1 MKRIER
7 RARVEAPRD
16 ELFAYL
22 ADLANLPEWQP
33 GIVTAE
39 ITSPG
44 AELGVGTTAKVVRDL
59 MGQRIEAPM
68 TVTAYEPP
76 SRLAIGTEV
85 SGVKATA
92 ELDLA
97 AADDGAT
104 DLAFA
109 MEIRGSFITS
119 FMEPMIAGAAGGEID
134 ASIARIQGRFA
145 PTT

>member
-7 RARVEAPRD
+7 RARVDAPPE

-22 ADLANLPEWQP
+22 SDLANLPEWQP
-33 GIVTAE
+33 GIVSAE
-39 ITSPG
+39 ITSG
-44 AELGVGTTAKVVRDL
+44 DELGVGTTARVVRDL

-76 SRLAIGTEV
+76 SRLAIRSEV

-97 AADDGAT
+97 PADGAAT
-104 DLAFA
+104 DLVFA

-134 ASIARIQGRFA
+134 ASIARIQGRFVK
-145 PTT
+145 TG

>member
-7 RARVEAPRD
+7 RARVDAPPE

-22 ADLANLPEWQP
+22 SDLANLPEWQP
-33 GIVTAE
+33 GIVSAE
-39 ITSPG
+39 ITSG
-44 AELGVGTTAKVVRDL
+44 DELGIGTTARVVRDL

-76 SRLAIGTEV
+76 SRLAIRSEV

-92 ELDLA
+92 ELDLTP
-97 AADDGAT
+97 ADGAAT
-104 DLAFA
+104 DLVFA

-134 ASIARIQGRFA
+134 ASIARIQGRFVK
-145 PTT
+145 TG

>member
-7 RARVEAPRD
+7 RARVDAPPE

-22 ADLANLPEWQP
+22 SDLANLPEWQS
-33 GIVTAE
+33 GIVSAE
-39 ITSPG
+39 ITSG
-44 AELGVGTTAKVVRDL
+44 DELGVGTTARVVRDL

-76 SRLAIGTEV
+76 SRLAIRSEV

-97 AADDGAT
+97 PADGAAT
-104 DLAFA
+104 DLVFA

-134 ASIARIQGRFA
+134 ASIARIQGRFVK
-145 PTT
+145 TG

>member
-7 RARVEAPRD
+7 RARVDAPPE

-22 ADLANLPEWQP
+22 SDLANLPEWQP
-33 GIVTAE
+33 GIVSAE
-39 ITSPG
+39 ITSG
-44 AELGVGTTAKVVRDL
+44 DELGIGTTARVVRDL

-76 SRLAIGTEV
+76 SRLAIRSEV

-92 ELDLA
+92 ELDLTP
-97 AADDGAT
+97 ADGAAT
-104 DLAFA
+104 DLVFA

-119 FMEPMIAGAAGGEID
+119 FMEPMIADAAGGEID
-134 ASIARIQGRFA
+134 ATIARIQGRFVR
-145 PTT
+145 TG

>member
-7 RARVEAPRD
+7 RARVEAPPD

-22 ADLANLPEWQP
+22 SDLANLPEWQP
-33 GIVTAE
+33 GIVSAE
-39 ITSPG
+39 ITSG
-44 AELGVGTTAKVVRDL
+44 DALGVGTTARVVRDL

-76 SRLAIGTEV
+76 SRLAIRSEV

-92 ELDLA
+92 ELDLTP
-97 AADDGAT
+97 ADGAAT
-104 DLAFA
+104 DLVFA
-109 MEIRGSFITS
+109 MEIRGSMLTR

-134 ASIARIQGRFA
+134 VTLERIRA
-145 PTT
+145 HYAAD

>member
-7 RARVEAPRD
+7 RARVDAPPE

-22 ADLANLPEWQP
+22 SDLANLPEWQP
-33 GIVTAE
+33 GIVSAE
-39 ITSPG
+39 ITSG
-44 AELGVGTTAKVVRDL
+44 DELGVGTTAQVVRDL

-76 SRLAIGTEV
+76 SRLAIRSEV

-97 AADDGAT
+97 PTDGAAT
-104 DLAFA
+104 DLGFA

-134 ASIARIQGRFA
+134 ASIARIQGRFVK
-145 PTT
+145 TG

>member
-7 RARVEAPRD
+7 RARVDAPPE

-22 ADLANLPEWQP
+22 SDLANLPEWQS
-33 GIVTAE
+33 GIVSAE
-39 ITSPG
+39 ITSG
-44 AELGVGTTAKVVRDL
+44 DELGVGTTARVVRDL

-76 SRLAIGTEV
+76 SRLAIRSEV

-92 ELDLA
+92 ELDLTP
-97 AADDGAT
+97 ADGAAT
-104 DLAFA
+104 DLVFA

-134 ASIARIQGRFA
+134 ATIARIQGRFVK
-145 PTT
+145 TG

>member
-7 RARVEAPRD
+7 RARVDAPPE

-22 ADLANLPEWQP
+22 SDLANLPEWQP
-33 GIVTAE
+33 GIVSAE
-39 ITSPG
+39 ITSG
-44 AELGVGTTAKVVRDL
+44 DELGVGTTARVVRDL

-76 SRLAIGTEV
+76 SRLAIRSEV

-97 AADDGAT
+97 PADGAAT
-104 DLAFA
+104 DLGFA

-134 ASIARIQGRFA
+134 ATIARIQGRFVR
-145 PTT
+145 TG

>member
-7 RARVEAPRD
+7 RARVDAPPE

-22 ADLANLPEWQP
+22 SDLANLPEWQS
-33 GIVTAE
+33 GIVSAE
-39 ITSPG
+39 ITSG
-44 AELGVGTTAKVVRDL
+44 DELGIGTTARVVRDL

-76 SRLAIGTEV
+76 SRLAIRSEV

-92 ELDLA
+92 ELDLTP
-97 AADDGAT
+97 ADGAAT
-104 DLAFA
+104 DLVFA

-134 ASIARIQGRFA
+134 ATIARIQGRFVR
-145 PTT
+145 TG

>member
-7 RARVEAPRD
+7 RARVDAPPE

-22 ADLANLPEWQP
+22 SDLANLPEWQS
-33 GIVTAE
+33 GIVSAE
-39 ITSPG
+39 ITSG
-44 AELGVGTTAKVVRDL
+44 DELGVGTTARVVRDL

-76 SRLAIGTEV
+76 SRLAIRSEV

-97 AADDGAT
+97 PADGAAT

-134 ASIARIQGRFA
+134 ASIARIQGRFVK
-145 PTT
+145 TG

>member
-7 RARVEAPRD
+7 HARVEAAPQ

-22 ADLANLPEWQP
+22 SDLANLPEWQP
-33 GIVTAE
+33 GIVSAE
-39 ITSPG
+39 ITSG
-44 AELGVGTTAKVVRDL
+44 NELGVGTTAKVVRDL

-76 SRLAIGTEV
+76 SRLTIGTEV

-92 ELDLA
+92 ELHLT
-97 AADDGAT
+97 AADGGAT

-109 MEIRGSFITS
+109 MEIRGSFITA

-134 ASIARIQGRFA
+134 ASIARIQARFA
-145 PTT
+145 PET

>member
-7 RARVEAPRD
+7 RARVDAPPE

-22 ADLANLPEWQP
+22 SDLANLPEWQS
-33 GIVTAE
+33 GIVSAE
-39 ITSPG
+39 ITSG
-44 AELGVGTTAKVVRDL
+44 DELGVGTTARVVRDL

-76 SRLAIGTEV
+76 SRLAIRSEV

-97 AADDGAT
+97 PADGAAT

-145 PTT
+145 ETG

>member
-7 RARVEAPRD
+7 RARIEAPP
-16 ELFAYL
+16 EALFAYL
-22 ADLANLPEWQP
+22 SDLDNLPEWQT
-33 GIVTAE
+33 GIVSAE
-39 ITSPG
+39 ITSG
-44 AELGVGTTAKVVRDL
+44 DELGVGTTARVVRDL

-76 SRLAIGTEV
+76 GRLAIRSEV

-92 ELDLA
+92 ELDLTP
-97 AADDGAT
+97 ADGAAT
-104 DLAFA
+104 DLVFA

-134 ASIARIQGRFA
+134 ATIARIQGRFVR
-145 PTT
+145 TG

>member
-7 RARVEAPRD
+7 RARVEAPPD
-16 ELFAYL
+16 EVFAYL

-33 GIVTAE
+33 GIVSAQ
-39 ITSPG
+39 ITSG
-44 AELGVGTTAKVVRDL
+44 DGLGVGTTARVVRDL

-76 SRLAIGTEV
+76 SRLAIRSEV

-92 ELDLA
+92 ELDLTPL
-97 AADDGAT
+97 DGGT
-104 DLAFA
+104 DLGFA

-119 FMEPMIAGAAGGEID
+119 FMEPMIAGAAGGDIE
-134 ASIARIQGRFA
+134 ASLARLAARFGPERGR
-145 PTT
+145 

>member
-7 RARVEAPRD
+7 RARVDAPPE

-22 ADLANLPEWQP
+22 SDLANLPEWQS
-33 GIVTAE
+33 GIVSAE
-39 ITSPG
+39 ITSG
-44 AELGVGTTAKVVRDL
+44 DELGVGTTARVVRDL

-76 SRLAIGTEV
+76 SRLAIRSEV

-97 AADDGAT
+97 PADGAAT
-104 DLAFA
+104 DLVFA

-119 FMEPMIAGAAGGEID
+119 FMEPTIAGAAGGEID
-134 ASIARIQGRFA
+134 ATIARIQGRFVR
-145 PTT
+145 TG

>member
-7 RARVEAPRD
+7 RARVDAPPE

-22 ADLANLPEWQP
+22 SDLANLPEWQP
-33 GIVTAE
+33 GIVSAE
-39 ITSPG
+39 ITSG
-44 AELGVGTTAKVVRDL
+44 DELGVGTTARVVRDL

-76 SRLAIGTEV
+76 SRLAIRSEV

-97 AADDGAT
+97 PADGAAT
-104 DLAFA
+104 DLVFA

-134 ASIARIQGRFA
+134 ATIARIQGRFVK
-145 PTT
+145 TG

>member
-7 RARVEAPRD
+7 RARVDAPPE

-22 ADLANLPEWQP
+22 SDLANLPEWQP
-33 GIVTAE
+33 GIVSAE
-39 ITSPG
+39 ITSG
-44 AELGVGTTAKVVRDL
+44 DELGIGTTARVVRDL

-76 SRLAIGTEV
+76 SRLAIRSEV

-97 AADDGAT
+97 PADGAAT
-104 DLAFA
+104 DLVFA

-134 ASIARIQGRFA
+134 ATIARIQGRFVR
-145 PTT
+145 TG

>member
-7 RARVEAPRD
+7 RARVDAPPE

-22 ADLANLPEWQP
+22 SDLANLPEWQP
-33 GIVTAE
+33 GIVSAE
-39 ITSPG
+39 ITSG
-44 AELGVGTTAKVVRDL
+44 DELGVGTTARVVRDL

-76 SRLAIGTEV
+76 SRLAIRSEV

-97 AADDGAT
+97 PADGAAT
-104 DLAFA
+104 DLVFA

-134 ASIARIQGRFA
+134 ATIARIQGRFVR
-145 PTT
+145 TG

>member
-7 RARVEAPRD
+7 RARVDAPPE

-22 ADLANLPEWQP
+22 SDLANLPEWQS
-33 GIVTAE
+33 GIVSAE
-39 ITSPG
+39 ITSG
-44 AELGVGTTAKVVRDL
+44 DELGVGTTARVVRDL

-76 SRLAIGTEV
+76 SRLAIRSEV

-92 ELDLA
+92 ELDLTP
-97 AADDGAT
+97 ADGAAT
-104 DLAFA
+104 DLVFA

-134 ASIARIQGRFA
+134 ATIARIQGRFVR
-145 PTT
+145 TG

>member
-7 RARVEAPRD
+7 RARVDAPPE

-22 ADLANLPEWQP
+22 SDLANLPEWQS
-33 GIVTAE
+33 GIVSAE
-39 ITSPG
+39 ITSG
-44 AELGVGTTAKVVRDL
+44 DELGVGTTARVVRDL

-76 SRLAIGTEV
+76 SRLAIRSEV

-97 AADDGAT
+97 PADGAAT
-104 DLAFA
+104 DLVFA

-134 ASIARIQGRFA
+134 ATIARIQGRFVR
-145 PTT
+145 TG

>member
-7 RARVEAPRD
+7 RARVETPPE

-22 ADLANLPEWQP
+22 SDLANLPEWQP
-33 GIVTAE
+33 GIVSAE
-39 ITSPG
+39 ITSG
-44 AELGVGTTAKVVRDL
+44 DDIGVGTTAIVVRDL

-76 SRLAIGTEV
+76 SRFAIRGEV

-92 ELDLA
+92 ELHLGPV
-97 AADDGAT
+97 DGGST
-104 DLAFA
+104 DLGFS

-134 ASIARIQGRFA
+134 AGIARIQGRFA
-145 PTT
+145 KPG

>member
-7 RARVEAPRD
+7 RARVDAPPE

-22 ADLANLPEWQP
+22 SDLANLPEWQP
-33 GIVTAE
+33 GIVSAE
-39 ITSPG
+39 ITSG
-44 AELGVGTTAKVVRDL
+44 DELGIGTTARVVRDL

-76 SRLAIGTEV
+76 SRLAIRSEV

-97 AADDGAT
+97 PADGAAT
-104 DLAFA
+104 DLVFA

-134 ASIARIQGRFA
+134 ASIARIQGRFVK
-145 PTT
+145 TG